1 MIFLIEKI
9 IKDLFVWCYT
19 ALFEGGTAIPPCLKL
34 GAALYTER
42 TDGGGE
48 DGDDEIND
56 GFPVYFHILLLILM
70 FNNILIN
77 LKKGQDEQVPVHD
90 GVSFLF
96 ADVSLGCHRNTPD
109 CILPYLQ
116 MLSNAYRTVIASSGI
131 CSRICSCIGSGITTA
146 RSSTSTA
153 WSGITTAWSGIT
165 AAWSGISSRT
175 IIGWILGAA
184 ALYGIHSLDGG
195 VEVRGLQLAGGSG
208 SQAETFDVLC
218 YRPIFLLVGTSLNLQ
233 A

>member
-1 MIFLIEKI
+1 MADDFGVGR
-9 IKDLFVWCYT
+9 FRHPWCCSSDNLKVG
-19 ALFEGGTAIPPCLKL
+19 AAIPLCLKL

-109 CILPYLQ
+109 CTLPCLQ
-116 MLSNAYRTVIASSGI
+116 KQSNAYRTVIASSGI
-131 CSRICSCIGSGITTA
+131 CSCIGSRIGSGITTA
-146 RSSTSTA
+146 WSSTSTA
-153 WSGITTAWSGIT
+153 WSGITTT
-165 AAWSGISSRT
+165 WSGISSRT
-175 IIGWILGAA
+175 IIGWVLGAA
-184 ALYGIHSLDGG
+184 ALYGIHTLDGG
-195 VEVRGLQLAGGSG
+195 VEVRGLQLAGGSS
-208 SQAETFDVLC
+208 SQAETFDVLR
-218 YRPIFLLVGTSLNLQ
+218 YRPIFLLVGASLYLQ

>member
-1 MIFLIEKI
+1 MLYR
-9 IKDLFVWCYT
+9 LAWRGLLYR
-19 ALFEGGTAIPPCLKL
+19 LKL
-34 GAALYTER
+34 GAALYTEC

-109 CILPYLQ
+109 CILPCLQ
-116 MLSNAYRTVIASSGI
+116 MLSNAYRTVIASSRIGSGI
-131 CSRICSCIGSGITTA
+131 GSGICSCIGSGITTA
-146 RSSTSTA
+146 WSITTAWGCTSTA
-153 WSGITTAWSGIT
+153 WSGVT
-165 AAWSGISSRT
+165 AAWSRISKRT

-184 ALYGIHSLDGG
+184 ALYGIRSLDGG
-195 VEVRGLQLAGGSG
+195 VEV
-208 SQAETFDVLC
+208 
-218 YRPIFLLVGTSLNLQ
+218 
-233 A
+233 

>member
-1 MIFLIEKI
+1 MKFRLALVAEQWIMIKLIFLIEKI
-9 IKDLFVWCYT
+9 IKDLFVRCYA
-19 ALFEGGTAIPPCLKL
+19 ALLGEGLLYRLKL

-48 DGDDEIND
+48 NGDDEIND

-109 CILPYLQ
+109 CILPCLQ
-116 MLSNAYRTVIASSGI
+116 MLSNAYRTVIACSGI
-131 CSRICSCIGSGITTA
+131 CSRICS
-146 RSSTSTA
+146 
-153 WSGITTAWSGIT
+153 GITTAWSIT
-165 AAWSGISSRT
+165 TAWGSTSAAWSGISRRT
-175 IIGWILGAA
+175 IIGWVLGAA
-184 ALYGIHSLDGG
+184 ALYGIHTLDGS
-195 VEVRGLQLAGGSG
+195 VEV
-208 SQAETFDVLC
+208 
-218 YRPIFLLVGTSLNLQ
+218 
-233 A
+233 

>member
-1 MIFLIEKI
+1 ML
-9 IKDLFVWCYT
+9 Y
-19 ALFEGGTAIPPCLKL
+19 PPWLKL
-34 GAALYTER
+34 GATLYTEC

-77 LKKGQDEQVPVHD
+77 LKKGQDGQVPVHD

-96 ADVSLGCHRNTPD
+96 ADVSHGGHRNTPD
-109 CILPYLQ
+109 CILPCLQ

-131 CSRICSCIGSGITTA
+131 CSGIGSCIGSGITTA
-146 RSSTSTA
+146 WSGTSSA
-153 WSGITTAWSGIT
+153 WSGVT
-165 AAWSGISSRT
+165 AAWCGISSRT

-184 ALYGIHSLDGG
+184 TLYGIHTLDGG

-208 SQAETFDVLC
+208 SQAETFDVLR
-218 YRPIFLLVGTSLNLQ
+218 YRPIFLLVGASLYLQ

>member
-1 MIFLIEKI
+1 M
-9 IKDLFVWCYT
+9 
-19 ALFEGGTAIPPCLKL
+19 GTTILLCLKL

-109 CILPYLQ
+109 CILPCLQ
-116 MLSNAYRTVIASSGI
+116 MLSNAYRTVITSSGI
-131 CSRICSCIGSGITTA
+131 SSRISSCIGSGITTA
-146 RSSTSTA
+146 
-153 WSGITTAWSGIT
+153 
-165 AAWSGISSRT
+165 WSGISCRT

-184 ALYGIHSLDGG
+184 ALYGIHTLDGG
-195 VEVRGLQLAGGSG
+195 VEV
-208 SQAETFDVLC
+208 
-218 YRPIFLLVGTSLNLQ
+218 
-233 A
+233 

>member
-1 MIFLIEKI
+1 M
-9 IKDLFVWCYT
+9 
-19 ALFEGGTAIPPCLKL
+19 
-34 GAALYTER
+34 GAALYTEC

-109 CILPYLQ
+109 CTLPSLQ

-146 RSSTSTA
+146 
-153 WSGITTAWSGIT
+153 
-165 AAWSGISSRT
+165 
-175 IIGWILGAA
+175 
-184 ALYGIHSLDGG
+184 
-195 VEVRGLQLAGGSG
+195 
-208 SQAETFDVLC
+208 
-218 YRPIFLLVGTSLNLQ
+218 
-233 A
+233 

>member
-1 MIFLIEKI
+1 M
-9 IKDLFVWCYT
+9 
-19 ALFEGGTAIPPCLKL
+19 

-116 MLSNAYRTVIASSGI
+116 KLSNAYRTVIASSGI
-131 CSRICSCIGSGITTA
+131 SSRISSGIGSGITT
-146 RSSTSTA
+146 T
-153 WSGITTAWSGIT
+153 WSGITTAWC
-165 AAWSGISSRT
+165 GISRRT

-184 ALYGIHSLDGG
+184 ARYDIHSLDGG
-195 VEVRGLQLAGGSG
+195 VEVRGLQLASGSG
-208 SQAETFDVLC
+208 SQAETFDVLR
-218 YRPIFLLVGTSLNLQ
+218 YRPIFLPVGASLYLQ

>member
-1 MIFLIEKI
+1 MG
-9 IKDLFVWCYT
+9 
-19 ALFEGGTAIPPCLKL
+19 AAIPPCLKL
-34 GAALYTER
+34 GAALYTEC
-42 TDGGGE
+42 TE

-109 CILPYLQ
+109 CILPCLQ
-116 MLSNAYRTVIASSGI
+116 KLSNAYRTVIASSGI
-131 CSRICSCIGSGITTA
+131 CSCIC
-146 RSSTSTA
+146 
-153 WSGITTAWSGIT
+153 SGITTAWSGIAT
-165 AAWSGISSRT
+165 TWSGISRRT

-184 ALYGIHSLDGG
+184 ALYGIHTLDGS
-195 VEVRGLQLAGGSG
+195 VKVGG
-208 SQAETFDVLC
+208 
-218 YRPIFLLVGTSLNLQ
+218 
-233 A
+233 

>member
-1 MIFLIEKI
+1 MADDFGVGR
-9 IKDLFVWCYT
+9 FRHPWCCSSDNLKVG
-19 ALFEGGTAIPPCLKL
+19 AAIPLCLKL

-70 FNNILIN
+70 FNNILIK

-109 CILPYLQ
+109 CILPCLQ
-116 MLSNAYRTVIASSGI
+116 KLSNAYRTVIASSGI
-131 CSRICSCIGSGITTA
+131 CSGICSCIGSGITTA
-146 RSSTSTA
+146 WGSTS
-153 WSGITTAWSGIT
+153 
-165 AAWSGISSRT
+165 AWSGISRRT

-184 ALYGIHSLDGG
+184 ARYDIYSLDGG
-195 VEVRGLQLAGGSG
+195 VEVRGL
-208 SQAETFDVLC
+208 
-218 YRPIFLLVGTSLNLQ
+218 
-233 A
+233 

>member
-1 MIFLIEKI
+1 M
-9 IKDLFVWCYT
+9 
-19 ALFEGGTAIPPCLKL
+19 GTVIPPWLKL
-34 GAALYTER
+34 GAALYTEC

-70 FNNILIN
+70 FNNIQIN

-96 ADVSLGCHRNTPD
+96 ADVNLGCHRNTPD
-109 CILPYLQ
+109 CILPCLQ
-116 MLSNAYRTVIASSGI
+116 KLLNAYRTVIASSRI
-131 CSRICSCIGSGITTA
+131 CSRICSGICSCIGSGITTA
-146 RSSTSTA
+146 WGSTSTA
-153 WSGITTAWSGIT
+153 WGSITTT
-165 AAWSGISSRT
+165 WSGISRRT

-184 ALYGIHSLDGG
+184 ALYGIHSLDGS
-195 VEVRGLQLAGGSG
+195 VEVRGLQLASGSG
-208 SQAETFDVLC
+208 SQAETFDVLR
-218 YRPIFLLVGTSLNLQ
+218 YRPIFLLFGASLYLQ

>member
-1 MIFLIEKI
+1 MCG
-9 IKDLFVWCYT
+9 V
-19 ALFEGGTAIPPCLKL
+19 IPPCLKL
-34 GAALYTER
+34 GAALYTEC
-42 TDGGGE
+42 TEGGGE

-109 CILPYLQ
+109 CTLPYLQ

-131 CSRICSCIGSGITTA
+131 CSSIG
-146 RSSTSTA
+146 
-153 WSGITTAWSGIT
+153 SGITTAWSGIS
-165 AAWSGISSRT
+165 SGT

-184 ALYGIHSLDGG
+184 ALYGIHTLDGS
-195 VEVRGLQLAGGSG
+195 VKVGG
-208 SQAETFDVLC
+208 
-218 YRPIFLLVGTSLNLQ
+218 
-233 A
+233 

>member
-1 MIFLIEKI
+1 
-9 IKDLFVWCYT
+9 
-19 ALFEGGTAIPPCLKL
+19 
-34 GAALYTER
+34 
-42 TDGGGE
+42 
-48 DGDDEIND
+48 
-56 GFPVYFHILLLILM
+56 M

-109 CILPYLQ
+109 CTLPYLQ

-131 CSRICSCIGSGITTA
+131 SSGITTA
-146 RSSTSTA
+146 WGSTSTT
-153 WSGITTAWSGIT
+153 WSGITTAWC
-165 AAWSGISSRT
+165 GISRRT

-184 ALYGIHSLDGG
+184 ALYGIHTLDGG

-208 SQAETFDVLC
+208 SQAETFDVLR
-218 YRPIFLLVGTSLNLQ
+218 YRPIFLLVGTSLYLQ

>member
-1 MIFLIEKI
+1 M
-9 IKDLFVWCYT
+9 
-19 ALFEGGTAIPPCLKL
+19 

-42 TDGGGE
+42 TDGGSE
-48 DGDDEIND
+48 DRDDEIND

-70 FNNILIN
+70 FNNILIK

-109 CILPYLQ
+109 CILPCLQ
-116 MLSNAYRTVIASSGI
+116 KLSNAYRTVIASSRIG
-131 CSRICSCIGSGITTA
+131 SRICSCIGSGIATA
-146 RSSTSTA
+146 RGSTST
-153 WSGITTAWSGIT
+153 WSGVTS
-165 AAWSGISSRT
+165 AWSGISRRT

-184 ALYGIHSLDGG
+184 ARYDIHSLDGG
-195 VEVRGLQLAGGSG
+195 VEVRSLQLASGSG
-208 SQAETFDVLC
+208 SQAETFDVLR
-218 YRPIFLLVGTSLNLQ
+218 YRPIFLLVGTSLYLQ

>member
-1 MIFLIEKI
+1 MR
-9 IKDLFVWCYT
+9 
-19 ALFEGGTAIPPCLKL
+19 AGTAWGGVGTGLLGPPWLKL
-34 GAALYTER
+34 GAALYTEC

-109 CILPYLQ
+109 CTLPCLQ
-116 MLSNAYRTVIASSGI
+116 KLSNAYRTVIASSGI
-131 CSRICSCIGSGITTA
+131 CSGITTA
-146 RSSTSTA
+146 WSSTSTA
-153 WSGITTAWSGIT
+153 WSGVT
-165 AAWSGISSRT
+165 AAWSGISRRT

-208 SQAETFDVLC
+208 SQAETFDVLR
-218 YRPIFLLVGTSLNLQ
+218 YRPIFLLVGASLYLQ

>member
-1 MIFLIEKI
+1 MADDFGVGR
-9 IKDLFVWCYT
+9 FRHPWCCSSDNLKVG
-19 ALFEGGTAIPPCLKL
+19 AAIPLCLKV

-109 CILPYLQ
+109 YTLPCLQ

-131 CSRICSCIGSGITTA
+131 SSRISSCIGS
-146 RSSTSTA
+146 
-153 WSGITTAWSGIT
+153 
-165 AAWSGISSRT
+165 
-175 IIGWILGAA
+175 
-184 ALYGIHSLDGG
+184 
-195 VEVRGLQLAGGSG
+195 
-208 SQAETFDVLC
+208 
-218 YRPIFLLVGTSLNLQ
+218 
-233 A
+233 